1 MSLTSVYIY
10 GIKNIKRKS
19 MNIEGA
25 VKKLQVSAEGELD
38 AFEFIVEKFKDRV
51 FTVCYRM
58 IGDIEDAR
66 DISQDTFVEVFVK
79 LKTLQEPG
87 KFSAWIYRIAVNKSL
102 NFLRKREKISPLF
115 QDNIFVTHKKND
127 DFVKKDAINHLLSKL
142 TFEYRVVL
150 ILFYIEEKQIREI
163 SEILDI
169 TESAV
174 KMRLKRARE
183 RLKNIEEI
191 KE

>member
-1 MSLTSVYIY
+1 MDIESVV
-10 GIKNIKRKS
+10 KQVQDS
-19 MNIEGA
+19 EEGD
-25 VKKLQVSAEGELD
+25 LD
-38 AFEFIVEKFKDRV
+38 AFEFIIKKFKARV

-58 IGDIEDAR
+58 IGNSEDAR

-79 LKTLQEPG
+79 LKTLQEPE
-87 KFSAWIYRIAVNKSL
+87 KFSAWIYKIAVNKSL

-115 QDNIFVTHKKND
+115 QDNIFVTYKKND
-127 DFVKKDAINHLLSKL
+127 DFVKKETINHLLSKL
-142 TFEYRVVL
+142 TFEYRIVL

-191 KE
+191 EK

>member
-1 MSLTSVYIY
+1 VSIFIRHKKYKTKGMD
-10 GIKNIKRKS
+10 
-19 MNIEGA
+19 IEGA
-25 VKKLQVSAEGELD
+25 VKQIQNVEEGYLD

-58 IGDIEDAR
+58 IGNSEDAR
-66 DISQDTFVEVFVK
+66 DISQDTFIEVFVK
-79 LKTLQEPG
+79 LKTLQEPE
-87 KFSAWIYRIAVNKSL
+87 KFSAWIYKIAVNKSL

-115 QDNIFVTHKKND
+115 QENIFVTCKNND
-127 DFVKKDAINHLLSKL
+127 DFVKKDAINHFLGKL
-142 TFEYRVVL
+142 TFEYRIVL

-183 RLKNIEEI
+183 RLKQIEEI
-191 KE
+191 EK